1 MHKSHLTMKQ
11 SIKNVLWFVRK
22 GFFEKGTLLF
32 FSCFLPI
39 HNFFFLCSTL
49 KQKFSVVLDSEKN
62 SQDPI
67 LFIIIK
73 HLSSTLS
80 IGQAGEMFNCYVVN
94 FNHLPPFASPLYEQ
108 HHTCKSCCV
117 GWFRQRYFLSDE
129 FAHLWS

>member
-1 MHKSHLTMKQ
+1 MCCGLSEKASLK
-11 SIKNVLWFVRK
+11 K
-22 GFFEKGTLLF
+22 GHYYFSVVFFPFTIF
-32 FSCFLPI
+32 FS
-39 HNFFFLCSTL
+39 LCSTL